1 MEKIKLVLSILLI
14 CIAVFVIYIVIS
26 LKSFRLYERPLILYE
41 GDINNKRIKI
51 EEVFGGAT
59 SKDYLIIRINDE
71 VVAKESIIDSLM
83 IDNVS
88 FYNDSLIVDFTDS
101 VYLNGQDNLL
111 KRFVLNCK
119 E

>member
-51 EEVFGGAT
+51 EEAFGGAT
-59 SKDYLIIRINDE
+59 SKDYLIISINDDM
-71 VVAKESIIDSLM
+71 VVKESVSDSLI

-88 FYNDSLIVDFTDS
+88 LHNDSLLVDFTDS
-101 VYLNGQDNLL
+101 VYFNGKDTLI
-111 KRFVLNCK
+111 KRLVLSCN

>member
-1 MEKIKLVLSILLI
+1 MEKIKLTLSILLL
-14 CIAVFVIYIVIS
+14 CLALFVLYIVLS
-26 LKSFRLYERPLILYE
+26 LNSFCLYERPLILYE
-41 GDINNKRIKI
+41 GDIDNNRIRI
-51 EEVFGGAT
+51 EEAFGGAI